1 MNHVDNKDVSDEDL
15 EKEFDKAFKANE
27 TKRNVFSILRKENG
41 SLELKE
47 KRTKGLKFKSD

>member
-1 MNHVDNKDVSDEDL
+1 MDNKDVSDEDL
-15 EKEFDKAFKANE
+15 EKEFDKTFKANE
-27 TKRNVFSILRKENG
+27 TKRNVFSILRKENS